1 MFDVAYLQKR
11 LQQPLPG
18 EQAQLRMAHAFR
30 RKLWPAPQEAF
41 HAGVLICFF
50 PKNDEWH
57 LVLIERSSV
66 NKNDR
71 HAGQISF
78 PGGKKD
84 PSDSDIVACALRE
97 CYEEVGV
104 RVDPNNCLGMLTPLY
119 IPVSNFLVHPVIA
132 YHTQIPRFEPQIEEV
147 VNIIELPFSHFFDS
161 NNQKHT
167 DILLGT
173 QVQIKDVP
181 YFDAHGKK
189 IWGATA
195 MILSELM
202 ALFEL
207 EHISLNSYDQ
217 IINPSS

>member
-1 MFDVAYLQKR
+1 MFDVEYLQKR

-30 RKLWPAPQEAF
+30 RKLWPAPAEAKD
-41 HAGVLICFF
+41 AGVLICFF

-57 LVLIERSSV
+57 LVLIERSST
-66 NKNDR
+66 NINDR

-84 PSDSDIVACALRE
+84 LSDRDILDCALRE
-97 CYEEVGV
+97 CYEEVGIQI
-104 RVDPNNCLGMLTPLY
+104 DPKDCLGMLTPLY

-132 YHTQIPRFEPQIEEV
+132 YQSQPPRFKPQPEEV
-147 VNIIELPFSHFFDS
+147 VEIIELPFSHFFDS
-161 NNQKHT
+161 NNLRHT
-167 DILLGT
+167 DILLGS
-173 QVQIKDVP
+173 QVQINDVP
-181 YFDAHGKK
+181 YFDAKGKK

-202 ALFEL
+202 DLFEPQL
-207 EHISLNSYDQ
+207 TSSNSYDQ

>member
-30 RKLWPAPQEAF
+30 RKLWPTPPEASE
-41 HAGVLICFF
+41 AGVLILFF
-50 PKNDEWH
+50 QKNDEWH
-57 LVLIERSSV
+57 IVLIERSST

-84 PSDSDIVACALRE
+84 PSDKDILDCALRE
-97 CYEEVGV
+97 CYEEVGI
-104 RVDPNNCLGMLTPLY
+104 RIDPKDCLGMLTPLY

-132 YHTQIPRFEPQIEEV
+132 YQSHPPRFKLQPEEV
-147 VNIIELPFSHFFDS
+147 ADIIELPFSHFFDS
-161 NNQKHT
+161 HNLKHT
-167 DILLGT
+167 DILVGS
-173 QVQIKDVP
+173 QIEIKDVP
-181 YFDAHGKK
+181 YFEARGKK

-195 MILSELM
+195 MILSELLE
-202 ALFEL
+202 LFDPQITE
-207 EHISLNSYDQ
+207 LNSYDQ
-217 IINPSS
+217 IINSSK